1 MQYGLQILLG
11 VLRQA
16 WGALTFMMVVIA
28 SLGALVHVLRTIW
41 ASTLG
46 ARFWIWQSITSIA
59 TIFIVVLI
67 AFLGIPPIVRAIAAA
82 VPGSAGCGPIAEL
95 GMFASGLIAAI
106 VSVRMLLS
114 FVRALA
120 ASAVGGASEISRAL
134 IEAIEALSGML
145 LASIVVP
152 LAAAFLGVCN

>member
-1 MQYGLQILLG
+1 MPDGLQVLLN

-16 WGALTFMMVVIA
+16 WGALTIIMVVMA
-28 SLGALVHVLRTIW
+28 SLGALAHVLRTLW
-41 ASTLG
+41 AATLG
-46 ARFWIWQSITSIA
+46 ARFWIWQSLTSIA
-59 TIFIVVLI
+59 TIFILVLI
-67 AFLGIPPIVRAIAAA
+67 AFLGIPPVVRAVAAA

-120 ASAVGGASEISRAL
+120 ASAVGGSAEISQAL
-134 IEAIEALSGML
+134 TEAIEAISGML

-152 LAAAFLGVCN
+152 LAAAFLGVCH

>member
-1 MQYGLQILLG
+1 MPYGFQVLLG

-16 WGALTFMMVVIA
+16 WGALTIIMVVMA
-28 SLGALVHVLRTIW
+28 SLGALVHVFRTIW

-59 TIFIVVLI
+59 TIFILVLI
-67 AFLGIPPIVRAIAAA
+67 AFLGIPPIVKAVAAA

-120 ASAVGGASEISRAL
+120 ASSIGGSTEISQAL
-134 IEAIEALSGML
+134 MEAIEALSGML
-145 LASIVVP
+145 LAGIVIP

>member
-1 MQYGLQILLG
+1 MQSGLQIILS

-16 WGALTFMMVVIA
+16 WGALTVIMVVLA
-28 SLGALVHVLRTIW
+28 SLGALAHVLRTVW
-41 ASTLG
+41 ATTLG
-46 ARFWIWQSITSIA
+46 ARFWVWQSITSIA
-59 TIFIVVLI
+59 AIFILALI
-67 AFLGIPPIVRAIAAA
+67 AFLGIPPVVKAVTLA
-82 VPGSAGCGPIAEL
+82 VPGSAGCGPVAEL

-120 ASAVGGASEISRAL
+120 ASVVGGTAEISQAL

-145 LASIVVP
+145 LAGIVIP
-152 LAAAFLGVCN
+152 LVAVFLGVCH

>member
-1 MQYGLQILLG
+1 MPDGLQVLLS

-16 WGALTFMMVVIA
+16 WGALTIIMVVMA
-28 SLGALVHVLRTIW
+28 SLGALAHVLRTLW
-41 ASTLG
+41 AATLG
-46 ARFWIWQSITSIA
+46 ARFWIWQSLTSIA
-59 TIFIVVLI
+59 TIFILVLI
-67 AFLGIPPIVRAIAAA
+67 AFLGIPPVVRAVAAA

-114 FVRALA
+114 FVRVLA
-120 ASAVGGASEISRAL
+120 ASAVGGSLEISQAL
-134 IEAIEALSGML
+134 IEAIEAISGML

-152 LAAAFLGVCN
+152 LAAAFLGVCH